1 MLVKVNGSEITL
13 NEKQTVREFLDS
25 RDIKPETVVVE
36 LNRTILH
43 RDEWN
48 NTDLK
53 ENDAMEILSF
63 VSGG

>member
-1 MLVKVNGSEITL
+1 MLVKVNGSEINL

-25 RDIKPETVVVE
+25 KDIKPETVAVE
-36 LNRTILH
+36 LNRTILP
-43 RDEWN
+43 RGEWN

-53 ENDAMEILSF
+53 ENDAIEILSF